1 MEWETTVDDAVYPVR
16 EFWNQQVVSKQVWKE
31 SWLADYVLESIAK
44 SIEKRDDFVMITKE
58 TKLVRETFLP
68 SPLDTS
74 MDNILWHKDFPISEE
89 DADYIIQDYITY
101 AAVKNGE
108 Q

>member
-1 MEWETTVDDAVYPVR
+1 MQWETTVDDAVYPVR
-16 EFWNQQVVSKQVWKE
+16 EFWNQQVVSKEVWKE

-58 TKLVRETFLP
+58 PKLVKQTLLP
-68 SPLDTS
+68 SPLNMS
-74 MDNILWHKDFPISEE
+74 VDNILWHQDFPVLEE
-89 DADYIIQDYITY
+89 DAEYVVLDYITY
-101 AAVKNGE
+101 AAVKGE

>member
-16 EFWNQQVVSKQVWKE
+16 EFWNQQVVSKKVWKE
-31 SWLADYVLESIAK
+31 PWLADFVLKSIAK
-44 SIEKRDDFVMITKE
+44 SIERRDDFVMITKE
-58 TKLVRETFLP
+58 PKLVRQTFLP

-74 MDNILWHKDFPISEE
+74 QDNILWHQDFPILEE

-101 AAVKNGE
+101 AAVKGE

>member
-1 MEWETTVDDAVYPVR
+1 MTQEVKDDAVYPVR
-16 EFWNQQVVSKQVWKE
+16 KFWNQQVVSKKVWKE
-31 SWLADYVLESIAK
+31 LWLADFVLESIAK
-44 SIEKRDDFVMITKE
+44 IIERRDDFIMITE
-58 TKLVRETFLP
+58 GPKLVRQTFLP

-74 MDNILWHKDFPISEE
+74 LSNILWHQDFPILEE
-89 DADYIIQDYITY
+89 DADYIVQDYVTY